1 MTMTTQTLTLRS
13 AVVPRSGLVADVLA
27 VAAGVALISAAAQ
40 ISIPLPFTPVPITG
54 QTFAVLLVGAGLG
67 TVRGGLAGGLYVL
80 MPLAGLPLYANG
92 EHGWS
97 VLSGATGG
105 YLLAFPIAAAV
116 SGRLAELRWDRAF
129 GSAIGAMLTGN
140 VIIYAFGVPWLA
152 HSLHI
157 SFQKALEYGLYPF
170 VAGDLIK
177 LYLAAL
183 ALPTAWKLAGRRS
196 RHRDD
201 R

>member
-1 MTMTTQTLTLRS
+1 MTTQTLTLRS
-13 AVVPRSGLVADVLA
+13 VVVPRSGLLADVVA

-67 TVRGGLAGGLYVL
+67 TVRGGLTGAIYVL
-80 MPLAGLPLYANG
+80 LPLAGLPLYANG
-92 EHGWS
+92 DHGWS

-105 YLLAFPIAAAV
+105 YLVAFPIAAAV

-140 VIIYAFGVPWLA
+140 VIIYAVGVPWLA
-152 HSLHI
+152 RSLHI
-157 SFQKALEYGLYPF
+157 SFQKALELGLYPF

-183 ALPTAWKLAGRRS
+183 ALPTAWKLVGRRS
-196 RHRDD
+196 QD
-201 R
+201 RTG